1 MKKEVSLDY
10 LDRQLTKSVRMLDY
24 CARLVHD
31 LDFNR
36 QENMRKIADALVL
49 IFEIQNQIYEQ
60 RPDLTPEH
68 LKKEWNRPRPGTRA
82 PEDELRFLKGE
93 AERIKHELAKNED
106 GGHKQYLAW
115 IERRISELEETA
127 K

>member
-1 MKKEVSLDY
+1 MKKEVSLDH
-10 LDRQLTKSVRMLDY
+10 LDRQLTKSARILDE
-24 CARLVHD
+24 CARLIRD
-31 LDFNR
+31 LDFGK
-36 QENMRKIADALVL
+36 ENIGRIAEALVQ

-82 PEDELRFLKGE
+82 PEDELRFLRDE
-93 AERIKHELAKNED
+93 AERIKNELAKNED

-115 IERRISELEETA
+115 IERRISELEKTT

>member
-1 MKKEVSLDY
+1 MKKEVSLDR
-10 LDRQLTKSVRMLDY
+10 LNRQLTKSARTLDDS
-24 CARLVHD
+24 ARLIRD
-31 LDFNR
+31 LDFGK
-36 QENMRKIADALVL
+36 ENIGRIAEALVQ

-82 PEDELRFLKGE
+82 PEDELRFLRDE

-115 IERRISELEETA
+115 IERRISELEKTTE
-127 K
+127 

>member
-1 MKKEVSLDY
+1 MKKEVSLDR
-10 LDRQLTKSVRMLDY
+10 LDRQLTKSARILDDS
-24 CARLVHD
+24 ARLIRD
-31 LDFNR
+31 LDFGK
-36 QENMRKIADALVL
+36 ENIGRIAEALVM

-82 PEDELRFLKGE
+82 PEDELRFLRDE
-93 AERIKHELAKNED
+93 AERIKNELAKNED

-115 IERRISELEETA
+115 IERRISELENTT

>member
-1 MKKEVSLDY
+1 MKKEVSLDR
-10 LDRQLTKSVRMLDY
+10 LDRQLTKSARILDDS
-24 CARLVHD
+24 ARLIRE
-31 LDFNR
+31 LDFGK
-36 QENMRKIADALVL
+36 ENIGRIAEALVM

-82 PEDELRFLKGE
+82 PEDELRFLRDE
-93 AERIKHELAKNED
+93 AERIKNELAKNED

-115 IERRISELEETA
+115 IERRISELENTT